1 MVLVHRWGNFWMKT
15 SGPGAL
21 EEPRKVAQ
29 LVLAPH
35 ELTQATI
42 DIREFAIN
50 CDSDYSIL

>member
-1 MVLVHRWGNFWMKT
+1 MKT

-29 LVLAPH
+29 LVLAPN
-35 ELTQATI
+35 ELTQVTI

-50 CDSDYSIL
+50 CDKITDYSIL